1 MAKKKKRIKQRPAVG
16 RLGKALTRRS
26 RGLCELCTSKDS
38 PRGFELVPFP
48 EEPTMERSLVAC
60 ARCRDWLENAHVVPV
75 EAHFLCTA
83 IWSEEPAVSLA
94 AARLL
99 LTADDPNNPW
109 MRESLD
115 AVDVDPATGEFR

>member
-1 MAKKKKRIKQRPAVG
+1 
-16 RLGKALTRRS
+16 
-26 RGLCELCTSKDS
+26 
-38 PRGFELVPFP
+38 
-48 EEPTMERSLVAC
+48 MERSLVAC

-83 IWSEEPAVSLA
+83 IWSDEPAVSLA

>member
-1 MAKKKKRIKQRPAVG
+1 
-16 RLGKALTRRS
+16 
-26 RGLCELCTSKDS
+26 
-38 PRGFELVPFP
+38 
-48 EEPTMERSLVAC
+48 
-60 ARCRDWLENAHVVPV
+60 VPV

-83 IWSEEPAVSLA
+83 IWSDEPAVSLA